1 MSIPYCSIHDRLF
14 VQQKNAWVNWSQ
26 DYVSMANHI
35 CDTLD
40 SSNTLFSN
48 YEVIESPCDLCIE
61 IARQALRK
69 QLEHLDPLR

>member
-1 MSIPYCSIHDRLF
+1 MPIPYCSVHDRLF
-14 VQQKNAWVNWSQ
+14 VQQKNIWVNWSQ

-40 SSNTLFSN
+40 SANTLFSD

-61 IARQALRK
+61 IARQILHEQWDK
-69 QLEHLDPLR
+69 LGSPQ